1 LNASNSTPFPPAAT
15 KSRALPAIFCA
26 GLVAGVLDI
35 SAAFITWAP
44 KGITPSRI
52 LHGIASAA
60 IGPRSFQ
67 GGWPTAA
74 LGLAFHFLIAFTAAA
89 VFYAASRK
97 ISFMLR
103 QPVLA
108 GIIYGVLVYGFM
120 YWVVVPLSMLHR
132 GPVTLSG
139 TVIAVVTHM
148 ICVGLPISL
157 IISRFS
163 R

>member
-1 LNASNSTPFPPAAT
+1 MDSAT
-15 KSRALPAIFCA
+15 QPTVSSRPIPTIFWA
-26 GLVAGVLDI
+26 GLACGVLDI
-35 SAAFITWAP
+35 SAAFLTWAP
-44 KGITPSRI
+44 KGITPARI

-60 IGPRSFQ
+60 IGPRSFR

-74 LGLAFHFLIAFTAAA
+74 LGLAFHFLIAFSAAA
-89 VFYAASRK
+89 VFYAGSRK

-108 GIIYGVLVYGFM
+108 GIVYGVLVYLFM
-120 YWVVVPLSMLHR
+120 YWVVLPLSIFHR
-132 GPVTLSG
+132 GPA
-139 TVIAVVTHM
+139 TVSATIIAIVTHM

-157 IISRFS
+157 LVHRFS